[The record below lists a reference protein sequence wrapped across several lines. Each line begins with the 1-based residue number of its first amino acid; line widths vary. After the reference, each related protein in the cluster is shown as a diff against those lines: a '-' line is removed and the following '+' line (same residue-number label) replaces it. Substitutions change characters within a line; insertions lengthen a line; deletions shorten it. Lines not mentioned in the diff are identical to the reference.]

1 MNTPLKSIPEEL
13 LVLEVLSRSSANRS
27 RILTANLSD
36 LLLSWLKGQLQ
47 CFPDDEEMLSFGD
60 DNSGENRD
68 EEWMRSTSLL
78 LTILDHFNAVFLPL
92 VPQRG
97 LEAMQRSEVSSSC
110 SLLCGV
116 ELTRLLA
123 KCKERKEESWSAM
136 ARWLRREIML
146 CLPHETP
153 ERQTTMKESLAAAG
167 EERWLRRVCGDL
179 TVDNSDH
186 AREAVDDSDHAQ
198 IAVNNS
204 DHAQIAVNNS
214 DHAQKTIDGDLL
226 VFLLLQP
233 TVSDTVA
240 ELSFLALVL
249 TRSTKNHL
257 AEFVEP
263 VVYALALKDLPFL
276 RTEATVFSTLTLLS
290 SLPPSSVCLLSLTF
304 SKEELRQRQSFLLLL
319 FLLLH
324 ERPELYR
331 RFLTVATEPILLV
344 SPFSSS
350 HPSPC

>member
-1 MNTPLKSIPEEL
+1 
-13 LVLEVLSRSSANRS
+13 
-27 RILTANLSD
+27 
-36 LLLSWLKGQLQ
+36 
-47 CFPDDEEMLSFGD
+47 MLSFGD

-186 AREAVDDSDHAQ
+186 AREAVNDSDHARE
-198 IAVNNS
+198 AVDDS
-204 DHAQIAVNNS
+204 DRKS
-214 DHAQKTIDGDLL
+214 
-226 VFLLLQP
+226 
-233 TVSDTVA
+233 
-240 ELSFLALVL
+240 
-249 TRSTKNHL
+249 
-257 AEFVEP
+257 
-263 VVYALALKDLPFL
+263 VV
-276 RTEATVFSTLTLLS
+276 
-290 SLPPSSVCLLSLTF
+290 
-304 SKEELRQRQSFLLLL
+304 
-319 FLLLH
+319 
-324 ERPELYR
+324 
-331 RFLTVATEPILLV
+331 
-344 SPFSSS
+344 
-350 HPSPC
+350 

>member
-68 EEWMRSTSLL
+68 EDWMRSTSLL

-123 KCKERKEESWSAM
+123 KCKERKEESWSAI

-186 AREAVDDSDHAQ
+186 AREAV
-198 IAVNNS
+198 
-204 DHAQIAVNNS
+204 NNS

-240 ELSFLALVL
+240 ELSFVALVL

-276 RTEATVFSTLTLLS
+276 RTEATVFSTLTLL
-290 SLPPSSVCLLSLTF
+290 
-304 SKEELRQRQSFLLLL
+304 
-319 FLLLH
+319 
-324 ERPELYR
+324 
-331 RFLTVATEPILLV
+331 
-344 SPFSSS
+344 
-350 HPSPC
+350 